1 MIDKLLGLWKTNKI
15 LFFILIVPV
24 IIAFIYKVLMAANV
38 AGAKKEIKQAEK
50 KDLELRDEQ
59 KNAEA
64 KSELI
69 EKQIKEM
76 EKAIE
81 KVSTTEEGWH
91 KK

>member
-24 IIAFIYKVLMAANV
+24 IIAFIYKVLMATNV

-59 KNAEA
+59 KNSEA

-69 EKQIKEM
+69 KKQIQEI

-81 KVSTTEEGWH
+81 SVSTTEEDWH